1 MIKRFEN
8 APFNHANIRLFIAF
22 RVFYNARFYY
32 PVFTILFLDF
42 GLTLEQFTLLNVVWA
57 MTIVLLEVPSGAL
70 ADLFGRRRL
79 LIATSLLMIA
89 ELSLISF
96 APSTQPEWIFYL
108 FLANRLLSGTSEA
121 MGSGADEALAY
132 DTLVDAGQK
141 DLWPKVLD
149 VQLKV
154 QQIGFIVAMTLGA
167 LVYDPELLNRIA
179 EWIGINGQ
187 LTLRDT
193 MRYPLLLTLGSALVT
208 LVLTVKMTEPPNTD
222 QPERQGFFATAFATT
237 RLIIDSARWIWHTPF
252 ALGIILFTM
261 LFDHIIRMLLTLN
274 SQYYRMID
282 IPEAL
287 FGVIGS
293 SMSVMAYFIPPLAV
307 YAASRF
313 RPVVNLSWMSILMMI
328 GCTTFALF
336 IPWYG
341 VLPMALVFMVFMFNM
356 FFGSHYLN
364 QVTPSHMRAT
374 VLSFRGLSF
383 NLAYAAI
390 SLAYTGTYA
399 WFKQRAPATLSAA
412 QLERHTFMI
421 TSEQF
426 LGYFVMLLIVLCAIV
441 LVAQRAARNRE
452 SSEQQG

>member
-1 MIKRFEN
+1 MSKRFEN

-108 FLANRLLSGTSEA
+108 FLANRLLSGASEA

-132 DTLVDAGQK
+132 DTLVAAGQK

-167 LVYDPELLNRIA
+167 LVYDPKMLNRIA
-179 EWIGINGQ
+179 DWLDFQ
-187 LTLRDT
+187 SRFTLHDT

-208 LVLTVKMTEPPNTD
+208 LLLTLKMTEPPRTE
-222 QPERQGFFATAFATT
+222 PPKQGFFATAFATT
-237 RLIIDSARWIWHTPF
+237 RLIIDSAKWIWHTPF

-261 LFDHIIRMLLTLN
+261 LFDHIIRMLLTIN
-274 SQYYRMID
+274 SQYYRMIERAD
-282 IPEAL
+282 DDRLRHLCPVYPLVRRTTHGPGVCGVHVQHVFRQPLPQSGHPIRHARHGAELSRPEL
-287 FGVIGS
+287 
-293 SMSVMAYFIPPLAV
+293 
-307 YAASRF
+307 
-313 RPVVNLSWMSILMMI
+313 
-328 GCTTFALF
+328 
-336 IPWYG
+336 
-341 VLPMALVFMVFMFNM
+341 
-356 FFGSHYLN
+356 
-364 QVTPSHMRAT
+364 
-374 VLSFRGLSF
+374 
-383 NLAYAAI
+383 
-390 SLAYTGTYA
+390 
-399 WFKQRAPATLSAA
+399 
-412 QLERHTFMI
+412 
-421 TSEQF
+421 
-426 LGYFVMLLIVLCAIV
+426 
-441 LVAQRAARNRE
+441 
-452 SSEQQG
+452 

>member
-1 MIKRFEN
+1 MSKRFEN

-108 FLANRLLSGTSEA
+108 FLANRLLSGASEA

-132 DTLVDAGQK
+132 DTLVAAGQK

-167 LVYDPELLNRIA
+167 LVYDPKMLNRIA
-179 EWIGINGQ
+179 DWLDFQ
-187 LTLRDT
+187 SRFTLHDT

-208 LVLTVKMTEPPNTD
+208 LLLTLKMTEPPRTE
-222 QPERQGFFATAFATT
+222 PPKQGFFATAFATT
-237 RLIIDSARWIWHTPF
+237 RLIIDSAKWIWHTPF

-261 LFDHIIRMLLTLN
+261 LFDHIIRMLLTIN

-313 RPVVNLSWMSILMMI
+313 RPVANLSWMSVLMMI
-328 GCTTFALF
+328 GCATFALF

-341 VLPMALVFMVFMFNM
+341 VLPMALVFVVFMFNM

-364 QVTPSHMRAT
+364 QVTPSAMRAT

-383 NLAYAAI
+383 NLAYAGI
-390 SLAYTGTYA
+390 SLAYTGAYA
-399 WFKQRAPATLSAA
+399 WFKQRAPVTLSET
-412 QLERHTFMI
+412 QLERYTFMV
-421 TSEQF
+421 TSQQF
-426 LGYFVMLLIVLCAIV
+426 LWYFVMLLIVLSSVVFI
-441 LVAQRAARNRE
+441 AQRAARHRDN
-452 SSEQQG
+452 SA